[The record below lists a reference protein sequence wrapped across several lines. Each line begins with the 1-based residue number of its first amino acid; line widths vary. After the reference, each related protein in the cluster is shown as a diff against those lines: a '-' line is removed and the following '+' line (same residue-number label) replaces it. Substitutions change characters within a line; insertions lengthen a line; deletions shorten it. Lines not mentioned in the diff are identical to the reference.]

1 MRLPRL
7 LMCLNSLKRC
17 LMVSILSLANEA
29 APYLV
34 VSVIRALVNRDA
46 KYVPQWPAW
55 VLGVLMV
62 LYFIF

>member
-1 MRLPRL
+1 MSPGIALG
-7 LMCLNSLKRC
+7 MFT
-17 LMVSILSLANEA
+17 
-29 APYLV
+29 YLV